1 MSTQETNDLRERPIG
16 EVASQLT
23 RDLSLLVRQEVE
35 LAKTEM
41 REKGRI
47 ALPGLGMIG
56 AAGVVALCAAGAL
69 TAFVVLLLSTF
80 LDDWLAALLTG
91 VLLGGAAALLA
102 LLGKERVEEAGTPV
116 PEQTIETVKEDAQW
130 MKERAQSARR

>member
-1 MSTQETNDLRERPIG
+1 MSTHETNDLRERPIG

-23 RDLSLLVRQEVE
+23 HDLSLLVRQEME
-35 LAKTEM
+35 LAKAEM
-41 REKGRI
+41 RQKGKV

-69 TAFVVLLLSTF
+69 TAFVVLVLATF
-80 LDDWLAALLTG
+80 LDGWLAALLTAL
-91 VLLGGAAALLA
+91 LLGGAAALLA
-102 LLGKERVEEAGTPV
+102 VLGKKRVEDAGTPI